1 MATKRDRKSNHI
13 PIRFVDGEDME
24 NFDEQTVA
32 DMSGEDSKDFSP
44 RQANRRENSS
54 DESGEY
60 ELDIDEVPSLDALA
74 DVEDESSFEAGSNP
88 KHGAAPPSPRRDT
101 TSGPVI
107 AELVATRA
115 ELRRVETDLQKK
127 EEELEKATAEQKD
140 AIERLARLQ
149 ADFDNYRK
157 RIERERGENY
167 NAIVG
172 EIVGKL
178 LPVVDNLHRAIS
190 AENSASIE
198 SKDFRQFA
206 SGVRLIE
213 KQLNEVLGSYGVEA
227 IETTG
232 HRFDPHIHEAIATEE
247 SDNFEPET
255 VTEEIVRGY
264 RLRDRLLRPAM
275 VKVAK

>member
-13 PIRFVDGEDME
+13 PIRFTDGEDTE
-24 NFDEQTVA
+24 NFNEQSVT
-32 DMSGEDSKDFSP
+32 DLSGEASTDFSF
-44 RQANRRENSS
+44 RQASGRENSS
-54 DESGEY
+54 DEAGEY

-74 DVEDESSFEAGSNP
+74 DAEDESSFDAESNP
-88 KHGAAPPSPRRDT
+88 KHEAAPAPPRDAA
-101 TSGPVI
+101 SGPVI

-167 NAIVG
+167 NAIIG
-172 EIVGKL
+172 DIVGKL

-198 SKDFRQFA
+198 SKDFRQFV

-227 IETTG
+227 VETTG

-247 SDNFEPET
+247 NHSFEPET
-255 VTEEIVRGY
+255 VTEEVVRGY